1 MNRRDIFFL
10 LLIIFFVP
18 VLRAQSFERGW
29 YFGVT
34 KPAELNIAL
43 QQHLRRQVTY
53 QSNAL
58 PGLQLGYYGL
68 SKQLFYQVGINNLYY
83 TIGSCQLLDNDTSQH
98 IIMPVGGERAGNANI
113 GFNVKLAYVLG
124 NAKQKLTPLVG
135 WSAKSDFGIIWNNPE
150 TSLVNEYLLKY
161 QKYNLAFSL
170 GLKQKFRKATVVYT
184 ANFPLITFQT
194 NHYDSFNAPLPEALR
209 AQSNSTFQSRGKY
222 IRQIV
227 LECAVLF

>member
-43 QQHLRRQVTY
+43 QQYLRHQVTY
-53 QSNAL
+53 ESNAF

-83 TIGSCQLLDNDTSQH
+83 TIGRSSILDNDTLRK
-98 IIMPVGGERAGNANI
+98 IFVAVGGEQAVQVNFGL
-113 GFNVKLAYVLG
+113 NVNLAYVLG

-170 GLKQKFRKATVVYT
+170 GLKQKFRKATIVYT
-184 ANFPLITFQT
+184 ANFPLMTFQYT
-194 NHYDSFNAPLPEALR
+194 RYNSRNAPLPEALR